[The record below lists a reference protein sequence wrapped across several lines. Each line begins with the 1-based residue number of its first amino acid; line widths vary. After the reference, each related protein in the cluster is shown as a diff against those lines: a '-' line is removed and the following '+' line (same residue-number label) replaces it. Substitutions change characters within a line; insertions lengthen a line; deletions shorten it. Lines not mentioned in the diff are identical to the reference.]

1 MKNKCF
7 FFLFILILVGTG
19 CSKFLDREPISSA
32 VEETFYRN
40 TAEVEAGVLGCY
52 SSLRDVY
59 NIDPIMAGLRSDDCY
74 VSESEGDVNLIDG
87 FGEATTNSYIT
98 LYWQYAYFT
107 IKQCNT
113 ILKYLD
119 NVDEPAKRDYFE
131 GEAKFLRA
139 HMYFNLVRLYGD
151 VPLITTNIAYNDAGY
166 YRKVSKDTVYMQ
178 IISDFTTAMQRLP
191 SSWTLTQ
198 VGRVTN
204 NAAKGMLA
212 KVYLTL
218 QNYPASRALLLD
230 LIQNPGPNQLLLNY
244 KSVFGISN
252 EMNAEIMYAVRYK
265 SNSNGLGNVFTY
277 NMDKLPGSPSYKA
290 ASDFRGN
297 TPFPNA
303 DSIRKSQTFLNGG
316 PIYGSSYYVGGKYQ
330 DPGSLKYDGG
340 ADFIVLR
347 YADVILMYAEV
358 VNEMDGDTPLTAT
371 DETDPLS
378 RLYQLNRIRARAAG
392 PVPAAVPVCTFG
404 SSSVNSK
411 DNFRKTLKAERRRE
425 LGVESH
431 RWFDL
436 IRWGDAITVMNAHF
450 ASRNLTTVVEPYQ
463 LLYPIPQREIDVTNG
478 ILKQNP
484 GY

>member
-1 MKNKCF
+1 MKIKYF
-7 FFLFILILVGTG
+7 FPLLLLVLAGTG
-19 CSKFLDREPISSA
+19 CKKFLDRTPISGS
-32 VEETFYRN
+32 VEENFYRN

-52 SSLRDVY
+52 GSLRDVY

-87 FGEATTNSYIT
+87 FSEITTNSYVT
-98 LYWQYAYFT
+98 LYWQYAYYT

-113 ILKYLD
+113 VLKYIN
-119 NVDEPAKRDYFE
+119 NVTDPIEKDYFE

-151 VPLITTNIAYNDAGY
+151 VPLITSSVAYNDVASF
-166 YRKVSKDTVYMQ
+166 RRVNIDTVYTQ
-178 IISDFTTAMQRLP
+178 IISDLTTAMQKLP
-191 SSWTLTQ
+191 PSWTLTQ

-204 NAAKGMLA
+204 YSAKGMLA

-218 QNYPASRALLLD
+218 KDYQSSRALLLD
-230 LIQNPGPNQLLLNY
+230 LIQSPGPCRLLSDY
-244 KSVFGISN
+244 KEVFGINN

-265 SNSNGLGNVFTY
+265 SNSNGLGNTFTY
-277 NMDKLPGSPSYKA
+277 NMDKLPGSPGYKA

-303 DSIRKSQTFLNGG
+303 DSIRKSQTFLTGG
-316 PIYGSSYYVGGKYQ
+316 PVYGSSYLVGGKYQ
-330 DPGSLKYDGG
+330 DPGSQKYDGG

-358 VNEMDGDTPLTAT
+358 VNEMDGDNPLTAA
-371 DETDPLS
+371 DATDPLS
-378 RLYQLNRIRARAAG
+378 RLFQLNRIRTRAAG
-392 PVPAAVPVCTFG
+392 PVPASVPVYAYNSTLV
-404 SSSVNSK
+404 SSKSE
-411 DNFRKTLKAERRRE
+411 FRKIIKAERRRE
-425 LGVESH
+425 LGVESQ

-436 IRWGDAITVMNAHF
+436 IRWGDAVTVMNNHF
-450 ASRNLTTVVEPYQ
+450 LLRGLTTVVQPYQ
-463 LLYPIPQREIDVTNG
+463 LLYPIPQREIDVTQN
-478 ILKQNP
+478 ILTQNP